1 MTSGQGTYNLGTL
14 EAQGEA
20 GSLIDLRAAPPL
32 GTRRCGCVMQVYD
45 EFRQRYYDSGLTVRA
60 TDLPDETTPSG
71 AQIRWLG
78 APAVET
84 GPAAAHQLVG
94 LRRQAIGID
103 ASARFS

>member
-1 MTSGQGTYNLGTL
+1 MTSGQGTSNPGTL
-14 EAQGEA
+14 GAEAEA
-20 GSLIDLRAAPPL
+20 GSLTDLRPPPPL
-32 GTRRCGCVMQVYD
+32 GTRRCGCVVQVHD
-45 EFRQRYYDSGLTVRA
+45 EFRQRYYDLGLIVRA